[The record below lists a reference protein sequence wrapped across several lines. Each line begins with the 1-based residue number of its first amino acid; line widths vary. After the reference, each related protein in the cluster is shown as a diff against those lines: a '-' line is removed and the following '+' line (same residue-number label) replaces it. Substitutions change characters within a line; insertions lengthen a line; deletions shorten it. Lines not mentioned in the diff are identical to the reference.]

1 MNRLI
6 LVSAAAIALAGCATN
21 PDGTPD
27 CSQAANQRVVIQT
40 SMASADL
47 LYLQAVGFCKDGEPG
62 DKCRNIAA
70 QTKASAI
77 TIATIAML
85 ALDAR
90 CPR

>member
-1 MNRLI
+1 MKVFI
-6 LVSAAAIALAGCATN
+6 IPIAAVLLAGCATN

-70 QTKASAI
+70 QTKASAL